1 MALDY
6 QTLAKNYLA
15 HGYVSPVTFLKE
27 GEAFEHRKR
36 MEVAE
41 NKIGSLHYLSK
52 AHTFLT
58 SAWEL
63 ASKAEVLDLVE
74 KLIGPDILLYNV
86 TYIIK
91 EPNSLSHVSWHQDL
105 TYWGLSHDDQ
115 VSMWMALSP
124 ATEENGCMKMI
135 PRSHKQGRQKH
146 EVTTDKTNVLL
157 QGQTVTSVDESTAVF
172 CPLNPGQ
179 ATFHHGWTLHAS
191 MPNISSERRIG
202 LNVQYLATHTH
213 QTKHKNDS
221 AILVRGQDRFNYF
234 SKDIPAATDL
244 DPAAMKRQD
253 ELEKL
258 YIETAGNS

>member
-1 MALDY
+1 
-6 QTLAKNYLA
+6 
-15 HGYVSPVTFLKE
+15 
-27 GEAFEHRKR
+27 
-36 MEVAE
+36 
-41 NKIGSLHYLSK
+41 
-52 AHTFLT
+52 
-58 SAWEL
+58 
-63 ASKAEVLDLVE
+63 
-74 KLIGPDILLYNV
+74 
-86 TYIIK
+86 
-91 EPNSLSHVSWHQDL
+91 
-105 TYWGLSHDDQ
+105 
-115 VSMWMALSP
+115 MWMALSP
-124 ATEENGCMKMI
+124 ATEESGCMKMI
-135 PRSHKQGRQKH
+135 PGSHKQGRQKH

-157 QGQTVTSVDESTAVF
+157 QGQTVTSVDENNAVF
-172 CPLNPGQ
+172 CPLKPGQ